1 MQRIFLSCVS
11 SQFADA
17 RPKLKQ
23 QFAEQGL
30 DLRIQEDFAQAGSAY
45 GTLLKIFRFI
55 KEADMVVHLIG
66 AQQPRRVPALVCAEL
81 LAALPEFRDWL
92 QNRALLLVFQAG
104 ELGYTDFEAYACL
117 YLKKELLL
125 VRYASGA
132 QSAHEAR
139 LRQFAGRHVE
149 AKIENVAEL
158 LPMTLDK
165 LAEIHSIDRK
175 TEQAAGRSNKT
186 LGHWAFAALVA
197 FAVVASFVFQLMAVG
212 IAGSANSITVFLP
225 QLAHCLAA
233 LALTVLLQLAVL
245 TDRLTLKF
253 RVRAAVR
260 NGAVALLIFSLLGW
274 LCIALSGVGAWI
286 ATTWFRLI
294 CTSAAISFASLWFQF
309 RGKAHSRMFLFASFT
324 LNTLF
329 CAGVFMLMSWSNMFA
344 IWLHWL
350 VVSGGILIVVIA
362 TKKDSDDFVKILDY
376 GTSDLTPGTI
386 TRSDGFFWHERQT
399 VMDALRVEDFGHDYP
414 KY

>member
-1 MQRIFLSCVS
+1 VQRIFLSCVS

-17 RPKLKQ
+17 RLKLKQ

-45 GTLLKIFRFI
+45 GTLLKIYRYI

-66 AQQPRRVPALVCAEL
+66 GQQPRKVPALVCAEL
-81 LAALPEFRDWL
+81 LVALPEFRDWL
-92 QNRALLLVFQAG
+92 QNRALLSVFQAE

-117 YLKKELLL
+117 YLRKELLL

-149 AKIENVAEL
+149 AKIKNVAEL

-186 LGHWAFAALVA
+186 LGHWSFAALVA

-212 IAGSANSITVFLP
+212 IANSANSITVFLP

-260 NGAVALLIFSLLGW
+260 NGAVALLIFSLL
-274 LCIALSGVGAWI
+274 
-286 ATTWFRLI
+286 
-294 CTSAAISFASLWFQF
+294 
-309 RGKAHSRMFLFASFT
+309 AHL
-324 LNTLF
+324 
-329 CAGVFMLMSWSNMFA
+329 
-344 IWLHWL
+344 
-350 VVSGGILIVVIA
+350 
-362 TKKDSDDFVKILDY
+362 
-376 GTSDLTPGTI
+376 
-386 TRSDGFFWHERQT
+386 
-399 VMDALRVEDFGHDYP
+399 
-414 KY
+414 